1 MPQTPRFPL
10 YIPSKGR
17 ARYMMTS
24 RALTRIGVRHTLVVE
39 PQEEQ
44 EYREAA
50 KDLLCDIIVLD
61 LSYKERYELCD
72 DLSLTKST
80 GPGPARNFI
89 WDHSIA
95 QGHAWHWVMDDNL
108 AKFYRLNRNM
118 KIPVGDG
125 TLFYVMEDFVLR
137 YRNVAMAGPAYESFA
152 PRKQKAPPF
161 VPNTR
166 IYSCNLI
173 RNDIPFRWR
182 GRYNEDTI
190 LSLDVLKAGWCTIQ
204 FYAFLQDKIETQR
217 IGGGNTAEFYHA
229 EGRVEPGRKYA
240 DGGTTAKSE
249 MLVKVH
255 PDVSRM
261 AWRFGR
267 VHHHVDYRPFR
278 TNRLV
283 KHDNLHVPDGIDNY
297 GMKLKVLDDSKEQGR
312 SSPFTEGG

>member
-1 MPQTPRFPL
+1 MWPKPEFPL

-17 ARYMMTS
+17 AQYMMTS
-24 RALTRIGVRHTLVVE
+24 KALTRIGVRHSVVVE
-39 PQEEQ
+39 PQEVDD
-44 EYREAA
+44 YRNAA
-50 KDLLCDIIVLD
+50 KDLLCDIVVLD

-72 DLSLTKST
+72 DLGLTKST

-89 WDHSIA
+89 WEHSIA
-95 QGHAWHWVMDDNL
+95 QGHDWHWVMDDNL
-108 AKFYRLNRNM
+108 ANFYRLNRNM

-125 TLFYVMEDFVLR
+125 TLFKVMEDFCLR

-161 VPNTR
+161 IPNTR

-173 RNDIPFRWR
+173 RNDVPFRWR

-190 LSLDVLKAGWCTIQ
+190 LSLDMLKAGWCTVQ
-204 FYAFLQDKIETQR
+204 FNAFLQDKIETQK
-217 IGGGNTAEFYHA
+217 IGGGNTAEFYHV
-229 EGRVEPGRKYA
+229 EGDVQPGQKYA
-240 DGGTTAKSE
+240 SGGTTAKSE

-255 PDVSRM
+255 PDVSRL

-278 TNRLV
+278 KNRLIKREGV
-283 KHDNLHVPDGIDNY
+283 EVGQGVDNY
-297 GMKLKVLDDSKEQGR
+297 GMSLKVIDGAE
-312 SSPFTEGG
+312 